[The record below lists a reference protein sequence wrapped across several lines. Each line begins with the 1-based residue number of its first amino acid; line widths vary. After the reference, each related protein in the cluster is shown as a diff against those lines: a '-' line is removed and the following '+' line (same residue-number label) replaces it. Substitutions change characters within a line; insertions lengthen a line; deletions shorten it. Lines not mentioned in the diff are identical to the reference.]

1 MQSCQLKINSIIF
14 DKGKTFDT
22 IKINFNE
29 NITAI
34 PEAIQG
40 ADFTGS
46 FVGCYQPGFFYAGS
60 LLFW

>member
-1 MQSCQLKINSIIF
+1 MQSCQLEINSIIF
-14 DKGKTFDT
+14 DKFKTFGT

-34 PEAIQG
+34 PETIQG
-40 ADFTGS
+40 ADFIGA
-46 FVGCYQPGFFYAGS
+46 FVGCHQPGIFYAGS